1 MKKRLS
7 VFLYCLCCWDAPAAE
22 RQFREGTADGL
33 NLRLPGTG
41 TWKDL
46 EDGSV
51 YLETTSP
58 EFLHP
63 EHFLLSSNLDG
74 LSTYRGTRAYHV
86 GKDGIPVADEPRLA
100 AEAYFLLKT
109 KNDVPCKLVKPDGTW
124 DSERAP
130 KEIYAGR
137 NFRWETICLIFP
149 MMHGE
154 NR

>member
-7 VFLYCLCCWDAPAAE
+7 VFFVLSLLLGCAGCGGAVPG
-22 RQFREGTADGL
+22 GTADGL

-63 EHFLLSSNLDG
+63 EHFLLSSNLDV

-86 GKDGIPVADEPRLA
+86 GKDGIPVAD
-100 AEAYFLLKT
+100 
-109 KNDVPCKLVKPDGTW
+109 KNTG
-124 DSERAP
+124 
-130 KEIYAGR
+130 
-137 NFRWETICLIFP
+137 FRKI
-149 MMHGE
+149 M
-154 NR
+154 